1 MLIPSQRQSYQD
13 FKHLLDDLHISLQDQ
28 ELDKTKIQGR
38 FQAVKQ
44 CFDEKIITLNPNE
57 FSPEQAA
64 AWQSR
69 QTEIHK
75 HIRLLETDV
84 LMLRTAR
91 SSQTI
96 QSRVAIICDR
106 LNTLMRYCGAIIQL

>member
-13 FKHLLDDLHISLQDQ
+13 FKHLLDDLHVSLKDQ
-28 ELDKTKIQGR
+28 ELDKTEVQER

-44 CFDEKIITLNPNE
+44 LFHEKIITLNPKE
-57 FSPEQAA
+57 LSPEQAA

-91 SSQTI
+91 TSETL
-96 QSRVAIICDR
+96 QSRVATISDR
-106 LNTLMRYCGAIIQL
+106 LNTLMRYCGAMLQL